1 MYNGFQKK
9 FAGAFSIGAT
19 LTIPIWH
26 WGGNYNK
33 YQVAKTNVTIS
44 QLNLADAKEKI
55 ELQVNQATYKATE
68 ATKTLHMTEENLAN
82 ANENL
87 RMAQAGFKEGVLSID
102 NVMEAQTAWLKA
114 NSENID
120 AEIEVYLCN
129 VYLSKVLGTL
139 INN

>member
-1 MYNGFQKK
+1 M
-9 FAGAFSIGAT
+9 
-19 LTIPIWH
+19 
-26 WGGNYNK
+26 
-33 YQVAKTNVTIS
+33 
-44 QLNLADAKEKI
+44 
-55 ELQVNQATYKATE
+55 
-68 ATKTLHMTEENLAN
+68 TKENLAN

-129 VYLSKVLGTL
+129 VYLSKTLGTL